1 MDDTLDAE
9 LPDLQAMEDTLTFMW
24 LRFLDQLDA
33 ARRADVPSDLETR
46 WNGADVVMRMRD
58 YRQDDGAAHRFIDLK
73 IDAPALGFS
82 LNGRYSTDPA
92 FNAGGVDWETTGD
105 HASLCE
111 WMWPWVALHIE
122 QGGGYID
129 FDG

>member
-46 WNGADVVMRMRD
+46 WNGADVVC
-58 YRQDDGAAHRFIDLK
+58 
-73 IDAPALGFS
+73 
-82 LNGRYSTDPA
+82 DPA
-92 FNAGGVDWETTGD
+92 RV
-105 HASLCE
+105 S
-111 WMWPWVALHIE
+111 
-122 QGGGYID
+122 
-129 FDG
+129 